1 MHPSDTYHA
10 PIVAYPCPLMP
21 DIRASV
27 SLDRLRPSSPH
38 LPPPLPSAPLPSSRL
53 GVPEEALISGFSLNL
68 KSAMGN
74 GRAEGRVMAGPL
86 SPLLQRGSS
95 GRAAAPSCSDA
106 QSAALSDASVVTPS
120 LTHRSQHPLV
130 MAAEACAMSLPL
142 CSLPPS
148 TASIIL
154 EAVDAFL
161 TGGAGTGQQGRPSLQ
176 PGSDGG
182 GHGGTVKYAAVGA
195 ASLPALGGSDDA
207 AHLLL
212 ACAALGSQCWQR
224 GGAIV
229 PQALIQLVRVCSLGS
244 DCDPATISCG

>member
-1 MHPSDTYHA
+1 M
-10 PIVAYPCPLMP
+10 
-21 DIRASV
+21 
-27 SLDRLRPSSPH
+27 
-38 LPPPLPSAPLPSSRL
+38 
-53 GVPEEALISGFSLNL
+53 PEEALISGFSLNL
-68 KSAMGN
+68 KSAMGK

-148 TASIIL
+148 TASAIL

-212 ACAALGSQCWQR
+212 ACAALGSQCRQR

-229 PQALIQLVRVCSLGS
+229 SQALMQLVRVRSLGS
-244 DCDPATISCG
+244 CDPGAISCG

>member
-1 MHPSDTYHA
+1 M
-10 PIVAYPCPLMP
+10 
-21 DIRASV
+21 
-27 SLDRLRPSSPH
+27 
-38 LPPPLPSAPLPSSRL
+38 
-53 GVPEEALISGFSLNL
+53 PEEALISGFSLNL
-68 KSAMGN
+68 KSAMGK

-161 TGGAGTGQQGRPSLQ
+161 TGGAGTGQQDKPILQ
-176 PGSDGG
+176 PVPDGG
-182 GHGGTVKYAAVGA
+182 GGGTVKYAVVGA

-207 AHLLL
+207 VHLLL
-212 ACAALGSQCWQR
+212 ACAALGSQCRQR